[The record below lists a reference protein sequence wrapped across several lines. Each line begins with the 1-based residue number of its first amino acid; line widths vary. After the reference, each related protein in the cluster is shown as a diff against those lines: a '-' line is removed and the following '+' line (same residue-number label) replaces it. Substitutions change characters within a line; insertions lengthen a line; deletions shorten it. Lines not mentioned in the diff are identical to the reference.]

1 MKSSKILQFLFL
13 VVGVLTALEFI
24 FIRGMFSWL
33 IAVVATVVV
42 GVLNVS
48 ASLKNKELLLA
59 ALYILSTVALC
70 MGYFVLA

>member
-1 MKSSKILQFLFL
+1 MKSSKILQILFL